1 MAHLELSWQAAV
13 YGVDAPIQP
22 REPRVLEVAELAQYL
37 SELFEGDGQL
47 QDVWLRG
54 EVSNLYRSAAGHYY
68 FCLKDEVGQIKS
80 ILFRGNA
87 QRSAVLPT
95 AGTAVVAHGRM
106 RFYPPQGSC
115 ELIADMLFP
124 EGMGLAQMQFE
135 ALYRRLQ
142 AEGLFDEARKR
153 PLPAFPQR
161 IGVVTSETGAVIHD
175 LLTVLGRRYPVA
187 AIVLAPSAVQGAGSA
202 EQVVE
207 ALATLNAWRSDEGEP
222 VDLIV
227 VARGGGSA
235 EDLATFNEEVVVRA
249 IFGSRAPVVSAV
261 GHEVDVTLADLVAD
275 LRAPTPSA
283 AAELIAPDLGVLLQ
297 EVALLRSQAQRL
309 VQEQVVW
316 KRSEVQGLAGTLTR
330 DVGHRLTLAREQ
342 VSSRRLQL
350 ATLSPEATLHR
361 GYAIAELNGRVVRD
375 AAELQA
381 GARLHVRLER
391 GAVDTVVAATTPAEE
406 DWAF

>member
-1 MAHLELSWQAAV
+1 MGTHGDASRRLADGFLPEGGLGPLMSHLEVSWQAAV
-13 YGVDAPIQP
+13 YGADAPVQP
-22 REPRVLEVAELAQYL
+22 REPRVLEVAELAEYL
-37 SELFEGDGQL
+37 SVVFEDDAQL

-68 FCLKDEVGQIKS
+68 FSLKDEAGQIKS
-80 ILFRGNA
+80 ILFRGSA
-87 QRSAVLPT
+87 QRSTVLPT
-95 AGTAVVAHGRM
+95 AGTAVVAHGHM
-106 RFYPPQGSC
+106 RFYPPQGNC

-153 PLPAFPQR
+153 PLPAFPRR
-161 IGVVTSETGAVIHD
+161 IGVVTSEAGAVIHD

-187 AIVLAPSAVQGAGSA
+187 TIVLAPSAVQGAGAA
-202 EQVVE
+202 EQVVT
-207 ALATLNAWRSDEGEP
+207 ALAALNTWRSDDDEP

-227 VARGGGSA
+227 VARGGGSS

-283 AAELIAPDLGVLLQ
+283 AAELISPDLGDLLLQ
-297 EVALLRSQAQRL
+297 VSALRLQAQRVL
-309 VQEQVVW
+309 QEQIAW
-316 KRSEVQGLAGTLTR
+316 KRT
-330 DVGHRLTLAREQ
+330 
-342 VSSRRLQL
+342 
-350 ATLSPEATLHR
+350 
-361 GYAIAELNGRVVRD
+361 
-375 AAELQA
+375 
-381 GARLHVRLER
+381 
-391 GAVDTVVAATTPAEE
+391 
-406 DWAF
+406 